1 MSDAIAAFGTLV
13 QLGSGTGGTSA
24 SYTTIAE
31 VGDID
36 GPADSVDTIE
46 VTSHSSPQA
55 RKEFIASLIDSGEIS
70 FPMWFVPDDPTQDD
84 MTGLQYYKNAR
95 AAANFRI
102 VFPDSSQVDFS
113 ALVTKFGMKAPVRG
127 VLSADVTLKITG
139 AMIWT

>member
-1 MSDAIAAFGTLV
+1 MSDAIAAFGTLLK
-13 QLGSGTGGTSA
+13 LGNGTAGTSGT
-24 SYTTIAE
+24 YTTIAE

-70 FPMWFVPDDPTQDD
+70 FPMWFVPDDATHDAD
-84 MTGLQYYKNAR
+84 TGLQYYKNLR
-95 AAANFRI
+95 IAANFKM
-102 VFPDSSQVDFS
+102 VFPDATQVMFS
-113 ALVTKFGMKAPVRG
+113 ALVTKFGMKAPVSG

-139 AMIWT
+139 AMSWS

>member
-1 MSDAIAAFGTLV
+1 MTTNAIAAFGTLIK
-13 QLGSGTGGTSA
+13 LGNGTGTAESF
-24 SYTTIAE
+24 TTIAE

-70 FPMWFVPDDPTQDD
+70 FPMWFVPTDSTQDAE
-84 MTGLQYYKNAR
+84 TGLQYYKNER
-95 AAANFRI
+95 LAANFQM
-102 VFPDSSQVDFS
+102 VFPDDTQVAFS
-113 ALVTKFGMKAPVRG
+113 ALVTKFGMKAPVSG

-139 AMIWT
+139 AMTWS